1 MSFLTEKSL
10 ITKKVSR
17 CLYCNSTSYGKGCK
31 YAPQG
36 VHFHPDDPKK
46 CSYCGSP
53 SYGKGCQLNPTG
65 NIHLH
70 GINYN
75 TMFNET
81 IQKALHNQFL
91 LRELNKSFEE
101 FDAYKNG
108 IIDSDGN
115 KMKEPVTEQE
125 RSSYSPIVKTILKV
139 KKYLGSKLELIN
151 QTAIMESET
160 KLKYNKE
167 NHLAVLK
174 YEEKINDII
183 GQLHEVTSNALSEGL
198 TVEQVEA
205 MLQ

>member
-1 MSFLTEKSL
+1 MNLVTEKSL
-10 ITKKVSR
+10 TVKKVSR
-17 CLYCNSTSYGKGCK
+17 CLYCNSPSYGKGCK

-53 SYGKGCQLNPTG
+53 SFGRGCQLNPTS

-75 TMFNET
+75 AMFNET
-81 IQKALHNQFL
+81 LQKALHNQFL
-91 LRELNKSFEE
+91 LRELNKDYTDFE
-101 FDAYKNG
+101 AYKTG
-108 IIDSDGN
+108 IIDADGN
-115 KMKEPVTEQE
+115 KIKEPITEQE
-125 RSSYSPIVKTILKV
+125 KSSYSPAVKTILKV
-139 KKYLGSKLELIN
+139 KKFLGSKLDLIN

-167 NHLAVLK
+167 NHLTVLK
-174 YEEKINDII
+174 YEERLNNII
-183 GQLHEVTSNALSEGL
+183 SQLHEVTSSALNEGL
-198 TVEQVEA
+198 TIEQIEA

>member
-10 ITKKVSR
+10 IKKVSR

-53 SYGKGCQLNPTG
+53 NYGRGCQLNPTG

-75 TMFNET
+75 SMFNET
-81 IQKALHNQFL
+81 LQSSLHNQFIL
-91 LRELNKSFEE
+91 NELNKNFEDFE
-101 FDAYKNG
+101 AYKLG
-108 IIDSDGN
+108 IIDAEGN
-115 KMKEPVTEQE
+115 KIKEPITEQE
-125 RSSYSPIVKTILKV
+125 ISSYSPVVKTLLKV
-139 KKYLGSKLELIN
+139 KKYLGSKLDLIN
-151 QTAIMESET
+151 QTAILESET
-160 KLKYNKE
+160 KLNYNKN

-174 YEEKINDII
+174 YEEKINAVIN
-183 GQLHEVTSNALSEGL
+183 QLHEVTSNALREGL
-198 TVEQVEA
+198 TIEQVEA